1 MIKMTVASKLL
12 LQRNRNL
19 PAEISNAFRKTAY
32 QGGKILLS
40 WIRQDMKQ
48 PKTGRV
54 YKSYF
59 GVKGKYKQARFITAS
74 APSETPAIRTGNFR
88 KSIDFTVIGNTK
100 LEWGSGKGT
109 ATNYARALE
118 FGTQKMQARQPLQR
132 SMRANDGAIKAMSIA
147 NIKKTIFKN
156 VR

>member
-118 FGTQKMQARQPLQR
+118 FGTQKMQARQQLQR

>member
-12 LQRNRNL
+12 LQRNRSL
-19 PAEISNAFRKTAY
+19 PFEITNAFRKTAY
-32 QGGKILLS
+32 QAGKTLLS
-40 WIRQDMKQ
+40 WIKQDMKK

-59 GVKGKYKQARFITAS
+59 GVKGKYKQARFIRAS
-74 APSETPAIRTGNFR
+74 APSETPAVRTGNFR

-109 ATNYARALE
+109 ATNYAKALE
-118 FGTQKMQARQPLQR
+118 FGTKKMQPRQPLQR
-132 SMRANDGAIKAMSIA
+132 SMKANDGAIKAMSIA

-156 VR
+156 AR